1 MEAQREGSGLLTHRL
16 VPVESFHD
24 DDDAVL
30 ALQKPDDEKQDA
42 EEQQEQPDQDQHE
55 HDWEVVGTV
64 LASIISVHVGVAVA
78 ARCSRTGV
86 DAGGKLRVAR
96 VPPDQAV
103 TRVDRAAAGCALVPS
118 FTRALEGIGA
128 HRWAAAALRTVPAR
142 NAGALVDV
150 DLAVQASEARDAV
163 AGVVVDRDGGVSCG
177 LAAGRP
183 VLCTREN
190 VHKHAHEFRI

>member
-1 MEAQREGSGLLTHRL
+1 MEAQREGSALLTHRL

-30 ALQKPDDEKQDA
+30 ALQKPDDENQDA

-64 LASIISVHVGVAVA
+64 LASIISVHVGV
-78 ARCSRTGV
+78 
-86 DAGGKLRVAR
+86 
-96 VPPDQAV
+96 
-103 TRVDRAAAGCALVPS
+103 AAGCALVPS